1 MITKGEGKDKKN
13 RGRRSE
19 AQNLREQQEYWND
32 GERRIQETADRRQKT
47 RGQRSEPQRTAG
59 ILE

>member
-32 GERRIQETADRRQKT
+32 GERRIQETADRRQET
-47 RGQRSEPQRTAG
+47 RGQRSEPQRSAG

>member
-19 AQNLREQQEYWND
+19 AQSLRDQQKNGRND
-32 GERRIQETADRRQKT
+32 GMIGKEEDRISQ
-47 RGQRSEPQRTAG
+47 
-59 ILE
+59 

>member
-32 GERRIQETADRRQKT
+32 GERRIQETVDRRPED
-47 RGQRSEPQRTAG
+47 RGQSLRDQQEY
-59 ILE
+59 